1 MATLKLEIVTPEEKI
16 YSEDV
21 EMVTLP
27 GSEGELGVYP
37 KHVPLLTTLVPGE
50 LRVLKNG
57 RETAMAIGEGFVEI
71 KADAVSVLTD
81 MALESEKIDIA
92 TAEAAVERAKAA
104 MKEDQT
110 ARTGGCHS
118 SVAAKSACPVARQT
132 PPPPRVNEG
141 RSFRAK
147 SRNPVALSFG
157 LQRGILRLRFA
168 PLRMTSPDILGI
180 IAGNGVYPRLLAD
193 GARRAGVEKIVAAAF
208 TDETDPV
215 LERHVNVLEWMRV
228 GQLGRLLKFFRSQD
242 IHHAIM
248 AGQIAPKNLFDLRPD
263 LKALMLLGKL
273 KERNAESIFAAIA
286 DELAKVEVDLLPAT
300 TFLEDSL
307 ARPGLIAGPKLSPRQ
322 EHDVELGWNAAK
334 EIARLDIGQTII
346 IKNGTIVAVE
356 ALEGTN
362 EAIKRGGTLAREGA
376 VMVKVSKPN
385 QDMRFDVPVIG
396 VETVRIAAESGVRVI
411 AVEAGKTLLLERDAV
426 IALANGS
433 NMSVVAR

>member
-1 MATLKLEIVTPEEKI
+1 
-16 YSEDV
+16 
-21 EMVTLP
+21 
-27 GSEGELGVYP
+27 
-37 KHVPLLTTLVPGE
+37 
-50 LRVLKNG
+50 
-57 RETAMAIGEGFVEI
+57 
-71 KADAVSVLTD
+71 VS
-81 MALESEKIDIA
+81 
-92 TAEAAVERAKAA
+92 
-104 MKEDQT
+104 
-110 ARTGGCHS
+110 
-118 SVAAKSACPVARQT
+118 SACLFQIRCLAQ
-132 PPPPRVNEG
+132 PPLH
-141 RSFRAK
+141 A
-147 SRNPVALSFG
+147 
-157 LQRGILRLRFA
+157 
-168 PLRMTSPDILGI
+168 LGI

-193 GARRAGVEKIVAAAF
+193 GARRAGVEKIVVAAF
-208 TDETDPV
+208 TGETDPV

-300 TFLEDSL
+300 TFLEDSIAKL
-307 ARPGLIAGPKLSPRQ
+307 GLIAGPKLSPRQ

-334 EIARLDIGQTII
+334 EIARLDIGQTIV

-376 VMVKVSKPN
+376 VVVKVSKPN

-411 AVEAGKTLLLERDAV
+411 AVETGKTLLLERNAV